1 MPYRN
6 FRPIELVYNATD
18 FGLLDT
24 ERLELRRVN
33 TLGIYDRAQDLPTN
47 GAIVSMDPWF
57 NRALDINVGW
67 RLVYAEAD
75 RPRDADTYEFLGY
88 IDYQIGNAS
97 QWWYYNGAAWV
108 LVVNA
113 STDWGTE
120 INTLTYFATYPGKTS
135 RTLRVRLRVRPDST
149 GDYAPQLT
157 GLCISWPIDASYQP
171 EDDVVRSL
179 KDYCEAVSIPA
190 VERATLTANSTTVT
204 LTSDYTPLP
213 SGSWKVYNLTADPT
227 RLVNLFSSWASLV
240 VTMTGVQTAGS
251 DIEIRFE
258 GTLNAYVSAD
268 EMSEDSESPSF
279 VIQSS
284 GENRV
289 NREISQLP
297 NKIRLP
303 EPGLTALR
311 VEHVAE
317 TLQMPMRIYA
327 QATKHYIARAMIDAL
342 KRRIQLDCGMTSY
355 SWGGKL
361 TFRIIERAGLQYTQA
376 NKGLHVFAL
385 SVEALTPQW
394 HLSRDS
400 YLEPAL
406 QNILVNFGSTST
418 VYGTVT
424 ISR

>member
-1 MPYRN
+1 
-6 FRPIELVYNATD
+6 
-18 FGLLDT
+18 
-24 ERLELRRVN
+24 
-33 TLGIYDRAQDLPTN
+33 
-47 GAIVSMDPWF
+47 
-57 NRALDINVGW
+57 
-67 RLVYAEAD
+67 
-75 RPRDADTYEFLGY
+75 
-88 IDYQIGNAS
+88 
-97 QWWYYNGAAWV
+97 
-108 LVVNA
+108 
-113 STDWGTE
+113 
-120 INTLTYFATYPGKTS
+120 
-135 RTLRVRLRVRPDST
+135 
-149 GDYAPQLT
+149 
-157 GLCISWPIDASYQP
+157 
-171 EDDVVRSL
+171 
-179 KDYCEAVSIPA
+179 
-190 VERATLTANSTTVT
+190 
-204 LTSDYTPLP
+204 
-213 SGSWKVYNLTADPT
+213 
-227 RLVNLFSSWASLV
+227 VNLFSSWASLV

-342 KRRIQLDCGMTSY
+342 KRRIQLDCSMTSY

-361 TFRIIERAGLQYTQA
+361 TFRIMERAGLQYTQA